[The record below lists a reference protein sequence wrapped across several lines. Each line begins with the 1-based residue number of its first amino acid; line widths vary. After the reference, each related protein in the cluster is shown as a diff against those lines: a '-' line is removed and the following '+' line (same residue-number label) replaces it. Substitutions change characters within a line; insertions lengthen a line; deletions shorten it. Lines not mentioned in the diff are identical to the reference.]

1 MPVREASSVAVR
13 SLPWQFQP
21 AVAMPPC
28 GVQLAGLARGRPSGR
43 NAPAG
48 DVGGDR
54 GRIDIT
60 GLAHAGQI
68 QLAVVGVSGGRALRV
83 QREHF
88 SRGVVVLPRDV
99 EGMGGG
105 RGCLV

>member
-1 MPVREASSVAVR
+1 MPVHEASSVAVR

-28 GVQLAGLARGRPSGR
+28 GVQLASLARGRRSGR

-48 DVGGDR
+48 DMAGDR

-68 QLAVVGVSGGRALRV
+68 QLAVAGASGGRFLRV
-83 QREHF
+83 ER
-88 SRGVVVLPRDV
+88 
-99 EGMGGG
+99 
-105 RGCLV
+105 